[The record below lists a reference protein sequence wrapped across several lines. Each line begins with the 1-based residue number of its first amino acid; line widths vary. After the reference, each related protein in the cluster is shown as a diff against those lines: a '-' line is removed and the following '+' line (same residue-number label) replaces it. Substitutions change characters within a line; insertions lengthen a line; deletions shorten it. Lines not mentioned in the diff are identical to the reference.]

1 MVRFWSRYISP
12 LIATAK
18 PRQILEVGADNGW
31 NTRHILAYCRA
42 NDCRADI
49 VDPAPQPALHDV
61 FAEYTADEYRYF
73 PYKSIHAIP
82 QVEAP
87 DVALLDGDHNWTT
100 IYSELRL
107 VFARAA
113 EAKVPPPIILFHDV
127 AWPYAR
133 RDMYYSPE
141 DIPAPERQPYA
152 YSGMLPGVSEL
163 VEEGM
168 NAMLANALHEGGPRN
183 GVLTGIEDFIA
194 SLSRPVA
201 FHVLPFFN
209 GLGILVPEERMTPEL
224 KSLIEGFFSAESLLQ
239 ACMDIERY
247 AMTAHAILQ
256 QTEGKLTRRTEALAR
271 ARELLRQQADRISA
285 LEAMQSQASSGQG

>member
-1 MVRFWSRYISP
+1 MVRFWNRYLLP
-12 LIATAK
+12 LITTAK
-18 PRQILEVGADNGW
+18 PQRILEVGADNGW
-31 NTRHILAYCRA
+31 NTRQILAYCRA
-42 NDCRADI
+42 NGCRADI
-49 VDPAPQPALHDV
+49 VDPAPQAALHV
-61 FAEYTADEYRYF
+61 ELAQFTADEYRYY

-87 DVALLDGDHNWTT
+87 DVALLDGDHNWAT

-107 VFARAA
+107 IFARAT
-113 EAKVPPPIILFHDV
+113 EAQVPPPLILFHDV

-133 RDMYYSPE
+133 RDMYYSPD
-141 DIPAPERQPYA
+141 DIPAQERQPYA
-152 YSGMLPGVSEL
+152 YSGILPGVSEL

-168 NAMLANALHEGGPRN
+168 NAMLANAMHEGGPRN

-194 SLSRPVA
+194 SLSQPVS
-201 FHVLPFFN
+201 FYQLPFFN

-239 ACMDIERY
+239 SCMDIERN

-256 QTEGKLTRRTEALAR
+256 QTEGKLARRTEALAR
-271 ARELLRQQADRISA
+271 ARELLRQQAERISM
-285 LEAMQSQASSGQG
+285 LEASQARASDAGA